1 MLRAS
6 KMVVSLGSASIP
18 QSKLSVDGYSSN
30 LKLKTGKYVNVKKR
44 VHIDVDLAMGL
55 SAVEKS
61 VIGPGI
67 DNLN

>member
-1 MLRAS
+1 
-6 KMVVSLGSASIP
+6 MVVSLGKASIP
-18 QSKLSVDGYSSN
+18 QSKLSVDGYRSS
-30 LKLKTGKYVNVKKR
+30 LKLKTGKYVKVKKR
-44 VHIDVDLAMGL
+44 VHMDVDLATGL